1 MDMEE
6 EEELDKFTYI
16 LFDPNVY
23 LAELDHLVCIQEG
36 GLIECNSLIS
46 LGSISRDDHDCKPEQ
61 KIHPSL
67 GSR

>member
-23 LAELDHLVCIQEG
+23 LAELSVGFRTQSFTRQGTVKLMMGCG
-36 GLIECNSLIS
+36 IE
-46 LGSISRDDHDCKPEQ
+46 
-61 KIHPSL
+61 
-67 GSR
+67 